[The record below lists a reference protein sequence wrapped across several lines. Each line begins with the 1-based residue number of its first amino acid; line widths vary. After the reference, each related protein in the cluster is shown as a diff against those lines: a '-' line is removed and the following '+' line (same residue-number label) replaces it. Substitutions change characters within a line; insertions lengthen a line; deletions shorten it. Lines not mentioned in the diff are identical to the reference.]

1 MKGTRSV
8 GILATGSYTPE
19 RVLTNF
25 DLEKMVETSDE
36 WIVSRT
42 GIRERRICGPEQ
54 ASSDLAL
61 EAAKKA
67 LAKANISP
75 EQLDMII
82 VATVTPDTMF
92 PSTACILQEKLGAK
106 KAAALDVSA
115 ACTGFLY
122 GIATGSQFIANGLY
136 RYILVVGVETLSK
149 ITNYKDRN
157 TCVLFGDGAGA
168 AVLGPVKDGLGFQAF
183 ELGADGSGGA
193 LLSQPAGGS
202 RIPASAES
210 IENNLHYISMAGGEV
225 FKFAVRVMNSATEA
239 VLEKSGAS
247 KEDID
252 LLVPHQANKRIID
265 SAIQRFGLSEDKVAI
280 NLDRYGNMSSASIP
294 VALDEAIQEGR
305 LKEGDNV
312 ILVGFGGGLTWGA
325 TLLKWSTQEAE
336 GGEK

>member
-1 MKGTRSV
+1 MKGMRSV

-42 GIRERRICGPEQ
+42 GIRERRISGPEQ

-82 VATVTPDTMF
+82 VATVTPDTTF

-106 KAAALDVSA
+106 KVAALDVSA

-202 RIPASAES
+202 RIPASVES
-210 IENNLHYISMAGGEV
+210 VEKNLHYISMAGGEV

-239 VLEKSGAS
+239 VLEKSGTA

>member
-1 MKGTRSV
+1 MKSMKGMRSV
-8 GILATGSYTPE
+8 GILATGSHTPE
-19 RVLTNF
+19 KVLTNF

-42 GIRERRICGPEQ
+42 GIRERRICGPDE

-67 LAKANISP
+67 LAKANVSA
-75 EQLDMII
+75 EELDMII
-82 VATVTPDTMF
+82 VATVTPDMMF

-122 GIATGSQFIANGLY
+122 VIATGSQFIASGLY
-136 RYILVVGVETLSK
+136 RYVLVIGVETLSK
-149 ITNYKDRN
+149 ITNYEDRN

-168 AVLGPVKDGLGFQAF
+168 ALLGPVQEGYGFQAF
-183 ELGADGSGGA
+183 ELGADGSGGQ
-193 LLSQPAGGS
+193 LLCLPGGGS
-202 RIPASAES
+202 RTPASAES
-210 IENNLHYISMAGGEV
+210 VTNNLHYISMAGGEV

-239 VLEKSGAS
+239 VLEKSGVA
-247 KEDID
+247 KDDID

-265 SAIQRFGLSEDKVAI
+265 SAVQRFGLSEDKVAI
-280 NLDRYGNMSSASIP
+280 NLHRYGNMSSASIP

-312 ILVGFGGGLTWGA
+312 VLVGFGGGLTWGA
-325 TLLKWSTQEAE
+325 TLLKWSTQEA
-336 GGEK
+336 

>member
-1 MKGTRSV
+1 MKGLRSV

-25 DLEKMVETSDE
+25 DLEKMVETTDE

-42 GIRERRICGPEQ
+42 GIRERRICSQEE
-54 ASSDLAL
+54 ASSDLAY
-61 EAAKKA
+61 ESAKKA
-67 LAKANISP
+67 LAKANISA

-82 VATVTPDTMF
+82 VATVTPDMMF
-92 PSTACILQEKLGAK
+92 PSTACILQDKLGAT

-122 GIATGSQFIANGLY
+122 GITTATQFIANGMY
-136 RYILVVGVETLSK
+136 KYVLVVGVETLSK

-168 AVLGPVKDGLGFQAF
+168 AVLGEVQEGYGFQSF
-183 ELGADGSGGA
+183 ELGSDGSGGP
-193 LLSQPAGGS
+193 LLCQPAGGS
-202 RIPASAES
+202 RIPATSES
-210 IENNLHYISMAGGEV
+210 VEQNLHYLSMAGGEV

-239 VLEKSGAS
+239 VLAKAGLEKDA
-247 KEDID
+247 ID

-265 SAIQRFGLSEDKVAI
+265 SAVQRFGLSEEKVAI

-294 VALDEAIQEGR
+294 VALDEAVEAGR
-305 LKEGDNV
+305 VKAGDNV

-325 TLLKWSTQEAE
+325 TLLKWSTTPAE
-336 GGEK
+336 GSGN